1 VLISLIAAV
10 AENGVIG
17 KDNKLP
23 WHLPAD
29 LQFFKK
35 TTLGH
40 PIIMGRKNFES
51 IGKVLPGRINIILTR
66 NQNFKTPEGCVKTHL
81 LKAAFDIAKKTA
93 TDECFVIGGAEV
105 YKEALPFCQKLYITR
120 VHGIFEGSAFM
131 PEFGNEFRRVS
142 CETHFKDDKNKWD
155 YDFEILQRSILSEFN
170 QT

>member
-10 AENGVIG
+10 ASNGVIG

-35 TTLGH
+35 TTLGN

-51 IGKVLPGRINIILTR
+51 IGRALPGRTNIILTR
-66 NQNFKTPEGCVKTHL
+66 NENFKIPEGCQKAHSLKT
-81 LKAAFDIAKKTA
+81 AFDIAEKTVA
-93 TDECFVIGGAEV
+93 SECFVIGGAEI

-120 VHGIFEGSAFM
+120 VHGIFEGDAFM
-131 PEFGNEFRRVS
+131 PELGNEFRRVS
-142 CETHFKDDKNKWD
+142 CETHFKDEKNKWD
-155 YDFEILQRSILSEFN
+155 YDFEVLERSVPFV
-170 QT
+170 